1 MTPKSSPSSSPV
13 SIIIDENAAKPRIG
27 FSLLV
32 GILSFLIVLLFFASL
47 AAGPV
52 SISFFQILSSLK
64 GGDQSLIHIIIEQ
77 IRLPRAILAIT
88 VGATLGLAGAAL
100 QGLLQN
106 PLAEPGL
113 IGVSG
118 CAALGA
124 VIMFYTGI
132 SAVFALALPLGGIVG
147 ALIAVV
153 AIYGLAGRES
163 SILTLV
169 LAGVAV
175 NAFAAALTTL
185 ALSLSPNP
193 YAAFE
198 IFFWLLGSL
207 ADRSLSHVYLSL
219 PLMVLGWVLL
229 LSMGRALDALTLG
242 EDTARSLGFNLGRVQ
257 AQVVIGTALA
267 VGAAVAISGI
277 IGFVGLVVP
286 HLLRPLVGYQPGKL
300 LLVSAL
306 GGAVLTSA
314 ADIAVRFV
322 MNGPELKLGVL
333 TALIGAPFFLYL
345 ILQIRKE
352 MR

>member
-1 MTPKSSPSSSPV
+1 MTTASADVQAPKLP
-13 SIIIDENAAKPRIG
+13 IR

-32 GILSFLIVLLFFASL
+32 GVLSLLIVLLFFISL

-52 SISFFQILSSLK
+52 SISFLQILSSLM
-64 GGDQSLIHIIIEQ
+64 GEDQSLIYIIIEQ

-100 QGLLQN
+100 QGLLRN

-124 VIMFYTGI
+124 VVMFYTGVSSI
-132 SAVFALALPLGGIVG
+132 FALALPLGGIAG
-147 ALIAVV
+147 ALIAVA
-153 AIYGLAGRES
+153 AIYALAGRES

-207 ADRSLSHVYLSL
+207 SDRSLSHVYLSM
-219 PLMVLGWVLL
+219 PLMALGWLLL
-229 LSMGRALDALTLG
+229 LSMGRALDALSLG
-242 EDTARSLGFNLGRVQ
+242 EDTARSLGFRLGRVQ

-267 VGAAVAISGI
+267 VGAAVAVSGI

-286 HLLRPLVGYQPGKL
+286 HLLRSLVGYQPGRL

-306 GGAVLTSA
+306 GGAVLTSV
-314 ADIAVRFV
+314 ADIAVRYI
-322 MNGPELKLGVL
+322 MSGPELKLGVL

-345 ILQIRKE
+345 VLQTRKA

>member
-1 MTPKSSPSSSPV
+1 MTQTSTVK
-13 SIIIDENAAKPRIG
+13 DENALKPLIG
-27 FSLLV
+27 FAALV
-32 GILSFLIVLLFFASL
+32 GILSSLIVLLFFASL

-52 SISFFQILSSLK
+52 SISFLQILSSLK
-64 GGDQSLIHIIIEQ
+64 GEDHSLIYIIIEQ

-100 QGLLQN
+100 QGLLRN

-124 VIMFYTGI
+124 VIMFYTGVSTI
-132 SAVFALALPLGGIVG
+132 FALALPLGGIAG
-147 ALIAVV
+147 ALIAVAV
-153 AIYGLAGRES
+153 IYALAGRES

-175 NAFAAALTTL
+175 NAFAGALTTL

-219 PLMVLGWVLL
+219 PLMALGWVLL

-267 VGAAVAISGI
+267 VGAAVAVSGI

-286 HLLRPLVGYQPGKL
+286 HLLRSFVGYQPGKL
-300 LLVSAL
+300 LLVSTL

>member
-1 MTPKSSPSSSPV
+1 MTAPATSSA
-13 SIIIDENAAKPRIG
+13 IDYANKTKPLIG
-27 FSLLV
+27 FAALV
-32 GILSFLIVLLFFASL
+32 GILSALIVVLFV
-47 AAGPV
+47 AAIGAGRV
-52 SISFFQILSSLK
+52 AISFQKIFSSL
-64 GGDQSLIHIIIEQ
+64 GTHDSSLMGIIVEQ
-77 IRLPRAILAIT
+77 IRLPRAILAVT

-100 QGLLQN
+100 QGLLRN

-118 CAALGA
+118 CAALGS
-124 VIMFYTGI
+124 VIMFYSGA
-132 SAVFALALPLGGIVG
+132 SAVFALALPLGGIAG
-147 ALIAVV
+147 AFIAVA
-153 AIYGLAGRES
+153 AIYALAGRES

-175 NAFAAALTTL
+175 NAFAGALTTL

-207 ADRSLSHVYLSL
+207 SDRSLVHVYLSL
-219 PLMVLGWVLL
+219 PLMALGWALL
-229 LSMGRALDALTLG
+229 LTMGRALDALTLG
-242 EDTARSLGFNLGRVQ
+242 EDTARSLGFHLGRVQ

-267 VGAAVAISGI
+267 VGAAVAVSGI

-286 HLLRPLVGYQPGKL
+286 HLLRPLVDYQPGRL

-306 GGAVLTSA
+306 GGAVLTLA
-314 ADIAVRFV
+314 ADIAVRYL
-322 MNGPELKLGVL
+322 MSGPELKLGVL

-345 ILQIRKE
+345 VIQTRKA

>member
-1 MTPKSSPSSSPV
+1 MTQTSTVK
-13 SIIIDENAAKPRIG
+13 DENALKPLIG
-27 FSLLV
+27 FAALV
-32 GILSFLIVLLFFASL
+32 GILSSLIVLLFFASL

-52 SISFFQILSSLK
+52 SISFLQILSSLK
-64 GGDQSLIHIIIEQ
+64 GEDHSLIYIIIEQ

-100 QGLLQN
+100 QGLLRN

-124 VIMFYTGI
+124 VIMFYTGVSTI
-132 SAVFALALPLGGIVG
+132 FALALPLGGIAG
-147 ALIAVV
+147 ALIAVAV
-153 AIYGLAGRES
+153 IYALAGRES

-175 NAFAAALTTL
+175 NAFAGALTTL

-267 VGAAVAISGI
+267 VGAAVAVSGI

-286 HLLRPLVGYQPGKL
+286 HLLRSFVGYQPGKL
-300 LLVSAL
+300 LLVSTL

-314 ADIAVRFV
+314 ADIAVRYV

>member
-1 MTPKSSPSSSPV
+1 M
-13 SIIIDENAAKPRIG
+13 
-27 FSLLV
+27 
-32 GILSFLIVLLFFASL
+32 LFFASL

-52 SISFFQILSSLK
+52 SISFLQILSSLK
-64 GGDQSLIHIIIEQ
+64 GEDHSLIYIIIEQ

-100 QGLLQN
+100 QGLLRN

-124 VIMFYTGI
+124 VIMFYTGVSTI
-132 SAVFALALPLGGIVG
+132 FALALPLGGIAG
-147 ALIAVV
+147 ALIAVAV
-153 AIYGLAGRES
+153 IYALAGRES

-175 NAFAAALTTL
+175 NAFAGALTTL

-219 PLMVLGWVLL
+219 PLMALGWVLL

-267 VGAAVAISGI
+267 VGAAVAVSGI

-286 HLLRPLVGYQPGKL
+286 HLLRSFVGYQPGKL
-300 LLVSAL
+300 LLVSTL

-314 ADIAVRFV
+314 ADIAVRYV

>member
-1 MTPKSSPSSSPV
+1 MTQTSTVK
-13 SIIIDENAAKPRIG
+13 DENALKPLIG
-27 FSLLV
+27 FAALV
-32 GILSFLIVLLFFASL
+32 GILSSLIVLLFFASL

-52 SISFFQILSSLK
+52 SISFLQILSSLK
-64 GGDQSLIHIIIEQ
+64 GEDHSLIYIIIEQ

-100 QGLLQN
+100 QGLLRN

-124 VIMFYTGI
+124 VIMFYTGVSTI
-132 SAVFALALPLGGIVG
+132 FALALPLGGIAG
-147 ALIAVV
+147 ALIAVAV
-153 AIYGLAGRES
+153 IYALAGRES

-175 NAFAAALTTL
+175 NAFAGALTTL

-219 PLMVLGWVLL
+219 PLMALGWVLL

-267 VGAAVAISGI
+267 VGAAVAVSGI

-286 HLLRPLVGYQPGKL
+286 HLLRSFVGYQPGKL
-300 LLVSAL
+300 LLVSTL

-314 ADIAVRFV
+314 ADIAVRYV

>member
-1 MTPKSSPSSSPV
+1 MTSASTTISMQETKQPIRFAV
-13 SIIIDENAAKPRIG
+13 
-27 FSLLV
+27 LV
-32 GILSFLIVLLFFASL
+32 GLLSISIVFLFLMSI

-52 SISFFQILSSLK
+52 SISFLKVLSGLK
-64 GGDQSLIHIIIEQ
+64 GEDQELVSIIIEQ
-77 IRLPRAILAIT
+77 IRFPRAILAMTI
-88 VGATLGLAGAAL
+88 GATLGLAGAAL
-100 QGLLQN
+100 QGLLRN

-118 CAALGA
+118 CAALGS
-124 VIMFYTGI
+124 VIMFYTGA
-132 SAVFALALPLGGIVG
+132 SAVFALALPLGGIAG

-153 AIYGLAGRES
+153 AIYALAGRES
-163 SILTLV
+163 SILTLI

-175 NAFAAALTTL
+175 NAFAGALTTL

-207 ADRSLSHVYLSL
+207 SDRSLTHVYLSL
-219 PLMVLGWVLL
+219 PLMACGWILL
-229 LSMGRALDALTLG
+229 LTMGRALDALTLG
-242 EDTARSLGFNLGRVQ
+242 EDTARSLGFHLGRVQ

-267 VGAAVAISGI
+267 VGAAVAVSGI

-286 HLLRPLVGYQPGKL
+286 HLLRPLVGYQPGRL

-306 GGAVLTSA
+306 GGAVLTLA
-314 ADIAVRFV
+314 ADIAVRYV
-322 MNGPELKLGVL
+322 MSGPELKLGVL

-345 ILQIRKE
+345 VLQTRRE